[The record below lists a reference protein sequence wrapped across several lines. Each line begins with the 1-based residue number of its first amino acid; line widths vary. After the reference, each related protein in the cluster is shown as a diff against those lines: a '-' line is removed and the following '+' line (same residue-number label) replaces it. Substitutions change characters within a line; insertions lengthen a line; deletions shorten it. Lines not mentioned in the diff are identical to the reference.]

1 MLISRLGELARV
13 LKSQWPGKD
22 DQRCT
27 AICTD
32 TRNITPGALFIALRG
47 ERFDGHAYVAQALEQ
62 GACGVVVDHDMRL
75 ECPQAAACQLIVPDT
90 RLALGIMS
98 GAMRRRWSGTL
109 IAITGNSGKTTVK
122 EMIREIAQVAAPEQ
136 VLATSGN
143 FNNDIGAP
151 LTLLQLADHHRYAII
166 ELGANHIGEI
176 SWIGALAAPDVAV
189 INNVTGAHVGEFG
202 SMGHIAQAKGELI
215 GALDPRAG
223 RVILNRDDHFCDV
236 WSAIADQRLAHSIDH
251 FGLERTAD
259 WHVRALLF
267 TDDGTSFSLYRGEQ
281 CLGEVTLGM
290 LGRHNVLNALAASA
304 SAYAAGISAAD
315 IVTGLNRC
323 QAFEHRL
330 TLRSARDGWRILDDS
345 YNANPGAMK
354 AAIDALM
361 SQPGPHWFF
370 MGAMGELGQAAA
382 ELHAEVG
389 EYAKAQGVDALIT
402 YGDAAQ
408 YAARAFGGQHFEEW
422 RALEQYALE
431 HLPAHACV
439 LIKGSHS
446 MHMNRLVSRLCD
458 DTSDDTQITR

>member
-1 MLISRLGELARV
+1 MLITRLTELAHA
-13 LKSQWPGKD
+13 LKSHWPGDD
-22 DQRCT
+22 DQHCT
-27 AICTD
+27 MICTD
-32 TRNITPGALFIALRG
+32 TRRIVPGALFVALRG
-47 ERFDGHAYVAQALEQ
+47 ERFDGHDYVAQALEH
-62 GACGVVVDHDMRL
+62 GACGVVVDQDMQAL
-75 ECPQAAACQLIVPDT
+75 CPQAVTRQLIVSDT
-90 RLALGIMS
+90 RLALGLMG

-109 IAITGNSGKTTVK
+109 IAVTGNSGKTTVK
-122 EMIREIAQVAAPEQ
+122 EMIRSIAHVAAPEQ

-151 LTLLQLADHHRYAII
+151 LTLLQLAAHHRYAII

-176 SWIGALAAPDVAV
+176 SWIAALAAPDVAI

-215 GALDPRAG
+215 GALDRYAG
-223 RVILNRDDHFCDV
+223 QAVLNRDDRFYDL
-236 WSAIADQRLAHSIDH
+236 WSAVADQQLARPVEG
-251 FGLERTAD
+251 FGLEQTAN
-259 WHVRALLF
+259 WHVRALSPSAQGHTFL
-267 TDDGTSFSLYRGEQ
+267 LHRGEQ
-281 CLGEVTLGM
+281 CLGEVTLGL

-315 IVTGLNRC
+315 IVSGLNRC
-323 QAFEHRL
+323 HAFEHRL
-330 TLRSARDGWRILDDS
+330 SLRSGREGLRILDDS

-382 ELHAEVG
+382 SLHAEVG
-389 EYAKAQGVDALIT
+389 AYAKAQGVDVLVT
-402 YGDAAQ
+402 YGDAACH
-408 YAARAFGGQHFEEW
+408 AADAFGGQHFEEW
-422 RALEQYALE
+422 GALEQYALE

-439 LIKGSHS
+439 LVKGSHS

-458 DTSDDTQITR
+458 DTAGDTQITR